1 MKLEQALTAT
11 PEQAREA
18 YAGISDKVAEMLG
31 NAGLSLDNM
40 TTQPYYG
47 GVVYD
52 GTIPENIE
60 QLGYDEI
67 SALMRAN
74 TEWNRYLLGHLTAVQ
89 VEMKITQEQISAV
102 KSSIAKKRGKDCVDS
117 DLRYIQLN
125 VELTTLKCLD
135 MAFTTAIQNAKDAY
149 KILSRLVTIRGQDS
163 ERERRNESLDRG
175 YAIRGSNRGR

>member
-1 MKLEQALTAT
+1 M
-11 PEQAREA
+11 
-18 YAGISDKVAEMLG
+18 
-31 NAGLSLDNM
+31 
-40 TTQPYYG
+40 
-47 GVVYD
+47 YD
-52 GTIPENIE
+52 GAIPENIE
-60 QLGYDEI
+60 ELGYDEI
-67 SALMRAN
+67 SSLMRAN
-74 TEWNRYLLGHLTAVQ
+74 TEWNRYLLGHLTSVQ

-102 KSSIAKKRGKDCVDS
+102 KSSITKKRGKESVDS

-175 YAIRGSNRGR
+175 YTIRGRSRGR